1 MAIFG
6 SNNDGISYM
15 TIYTLTFNR
24 GVDIFF
30 LLDAIS
36 FYRTINMKQ
45 PGVKV
50 KSIIG
55 KDVFHL
61 II

>member
-1 MAIFG
+1 MKKLFVEV
-6 SNNDGISYM
+6 Y
-15 TIYTLTFNR
+15 
-24 GVDIFF
+24 
-30 LLDAIS
+30 AIS

-45 PGVKV
+45 PSVKV